1 MVKQLSQL
9 IELAK
14 AKDSVT
20 VAVAQAADKEVL
32 EAVVNAQKE
41 GIAKALLTGDVA
53 KISAILTEMGENPS
67 DFTIIQADSDEEC
80 AFKAVEQI
88 RLGNANILMKGL
100 LSTGTFMKAVI
111 NRDTGLRTGKTIS
124 HTMFYEAPSYGKL
137 LCLTD
142 GGMNT
147 FPDLPKKAD
156 ILENAIEVVKKLGIE
171 KPTVACVCGAENVD
185 PKVQSTLDAD
195 ELSKMERFAI
205 LCGHYEGVDR
215 RAVELLCDDEISIG
229 DYVLTGGELAA
240 CVIADSV
247 VRIIPGAIGDE
258 ASALTDCFQDDLLA
272 PPVYTRPAE
281 FRGWRVPDVLL
292 SGNFAEIEKWQEEQ
306 SFERTKRLR
315 PDLLE
320 RIK

>member
-41 GIAKALLTGDVA
+41 GIAKALLTGDMA
-53 KISAILTEMGENPS
+53 KISAILTEMGENPA

-80 AFKAVEQI
+80 AFKAVEQV

-147 FPDLPKKAD
+147 FPDLAKKAD

-195 ELSKMERFAI
+195 ELSKMERFNDAI
-205 LCGHYEGVDR
+205 VYGPVGLDLAISKEAVHHKGYKNENAGYADILLVPTYEVGNGIGKAMTYFAGAKSAGIVVGAKAPIVLVSRSDN
-215 RAVELLCDDEISIG
+215 AETKLLSIA
-229 DYVLTGGELAA
+229 LAA
-240 CVIADSV
+240 MM
-247 VRIIPGAIGDE
+247 
-258 ASALTDCFQDDLLA
+258 
-272 PPVYTRPAE
+272 
-281 FRGWRVPDVLL
+281 
-292 SGNFAEIEKWQEEQ
+292 
-306 SFERTKRLR
+306 
-315 PDLLE
+315 
-320 RIK
+320 

>member
-100 LSTGTFMKAVI
+100 LSTGTFMKSVI

-195 ELSKMERFAI
+195 ELSKMERFNDAI
-205 LCGHYEGVDR
+205 VYGPVGLDLAISKEAVHHKGYKNENAGYADILLVPTYEVGNGIGKAMTYFAGAKSAGIVVGAKAPIVLVSRSDN
-215 RAVELLCDDEISIG
+215 AEAKLLSIA
-229 DYVLTGGELAA
+229 LAA
-240 CVIADSV
+240 MM
-247 VRIIPGAIGDE
+247 
-258 ASALTDCFQDDLLA
+258 
-272 PPVYTRPAE
+272 
-281 FRGWRVPDVLL
+281 
-292 SGNFAEIEKWQEEQ
+292 
-306 SFERTKRLR
+306 
-315 PDLLE
+315 
-320 RIK
+320 

>member
-20 VAVAQAADKEVL
+20 VAVAQAADKEVF

-41 GIAKALLTGDVA
+41 GIAKALLTGDTE
-53 KISAILTEMGENPS
+53 KISAILTEMGENPA

-80 AFKAVEQI
+80 AFKAVEQV

-111 NRDTGLRTGKTIS
+111 NRDTGLRTGKTLS

-147 FPDLPKKAD
+147 FPDLAKKAD

-195 ELSKMERFAI
+195 ELSKMERFNDAI
-205 LCGHYEGVDR
+205 VYGPVGLDLAISKEAVHHKGYKNENAGYADILLVPTYEVGNGIGKAMTYFAGAKSAGIVVGAKAPVVLVSRSDN
-215 RAVELLCDDEISIG
+215 AETKLLSIA
-229 DYVLTGGELAA
+229 LAA
-240 CVIADSV
+240 MM
-247 VRIIPGAIGDE
+247 
-258 ASALTDCFQDDLLA
+258 
-272 PPVYTRPAE
+272 
-281 FRGWRVPDVLL
+281 
-292 SGNFAEIEKWQEEQ
+292 
-306 SFERTKRLR
+306 
-315 PDLLE
+315 
-320 RIK
+320 

>member
-53 KISAILTEMGENPS
+53 KISSILTEMGENPS

-88 RLGNANILMKGL
+88 RLGGANILMKGL

-195 ELSKMERFAI
+195 ELSKMERFNDAI
-205 LCGHYEGVDR
+205 VYGPVGLDLAISKEAVHHKGYKNENAGYADILLVPTYEVGNGIGKAMTYFAGAKSAGIVVGAKAPIVLVSRSDN
-215 RAVELLCDDEISIG
+215 AEAKLLSIA
-229 DYVLTGGELAA
+229 LAA
-240 CVIADSV
+240 MM
-247 VRIIPGAIGDE
+247 
-258 ASALTDCFQDDLLA
+258 
-272 PPVYTRPAE
+272 
-281 FRGWRVPDVLL
+281 
-292 SGNFAEIEKWQEEQ
+292 
-306 SFERTKRLR
+306 
-315 PDLLE
+315 
-320 RIK
+320 

>member
-53 KISAILTEMGENPS
+53 KISAILTEMGETPS

-195 ELSKMERFAI
+195 ELSKMERFNDAI
-205 LCGHYEGVDR
+205 VYGPVGLDLAISKEAVHHKGYKNENAGYADILLVPTYEVGNGIGKAMTYFAGAKSAGIVVGAKAPIVLVSRSDN
-215 RAVELLCDDEISIG
+215 AEAKLLSIA
-229 DYVLTGGELAA
+229 LAA
-240 CVIADSV
+240 MM
-247 VRIIPGAIGDE
+247 
-258 ASALTDCFQDDLLA
+258 
-272 PPVYTRPAE
+272 
-281 FRGWRVPDVLL
+281 
-292 SGNFAEIEKWQEEQ
+292 
-306 SFERTKRLR
+306 
-315 PDLLE
+315 
-320 RIK
+320 

>member
-53 KISAILTEMGENPS
+53 KISSILTEMGENPS

-195 ELSKMERFAI
+195 ELSKMERFNDAI
-205 LCGHYEGVDR
+205 VYGPVGLDLAISKEAVHHKGYKNENAGYADILLVPTYEVGNGIGKAMTYFAGAKSAGIVVGAKAPIVLVSRSDN
-215 RAVELLCDDEISIG
+215 AEAKLLSIA
-229 DYVLTGGELAA
+229 LAA
-240 CVIADSV
+240 MM
-247 VRIIPGAIGDE
+247 
-258 ASALTDCFQDDLLA
+258 
-272 PPVYTRPAE
+272 
-281 FRGWRVPDVLL
+281 
-292 SGNFAEIEKWQEEQ
+292 
-306 SFERTKRLR
+306 
-315 PDLLE
+315 
-320 RIK
+320 

>member
-41 GIAKALLTGDVA
+41 GIAKALLTGDMA
-53 KISAILTEMGENPS
+53 KISAILTEMGENPA

-80 AFKAVEQI
+80 AFKAVEQV

-111 NRDTGLRTGKTIS
+111 NRDTGLRTGKTLS

-147 FPDLPKKAD
+147 FPDLAKKAD

-195 ELSKMERFAI
+195 ELSKMERFNDAI
-205 LCGHYEGVDR
+205 VYGPVGLDLAISKEAVHHKGYKNENAGYADILLVPTYEVGNGIGKAMTYFAGAKSAGIVVGAKAPVVLVSRSDN
-215 RAVELLCDDEISIG
+215 AETKLLSIA
-229 DYVLTGGELAA
+229 LAA
-240 CVIADSV
+240 MM
-247 VRIIPGAIGDE
+247 
-258 ASALTDCFQDDLLA
+258 
-272 PPVYTRPAE
+272 
-281 FRGWRVPDVLL
+281 
-292 SGNFAEIEKWQEEQ
+292 
-306 SFERTKRLR
+306 
-315 PDLLE
+315 
-320 RIK
+320 

>member
-88 RLGNANILMKGL
+88 SLGNANILMKGL

-195 ELSKMERFAI
+195 ELSKMERFNDAI
-205 LCGHYEGVDR
+205 VYGPVGLDLAISKEAVHHKGYKNENAGYADILLVPTYEVGNGIGKAMTYFAGAKSAGIVVGAKAPIVLVSRSDN
-215 RAVELLCDDEISIG
+215 AEAKLLSIA
-229 DYVLTGGELAA
+229 LAA
-240 CVIADSV
+240 MM
-247 VRIIPGAIGDE
+247 
-258 ASALTDCFQDDLLA
+258 
-272 PPVYTRPAE
+272 
-281 FRGWRVPDVLL
+281 
-292 SGNFAEIEKWQEEQ
+292 
-306 SFERTKRLR
+306 
-315 PDLLE
+315 
-320 RIK
+320 

>member
-53 KISAILTEMGENPS
+53 KISSILTEMGENPS

-147 FPDLPKKAD
+147 FPDLEKKAD

-195 ELSKMERFAI
+195 ELSKMERFNDAI
-205 LCGHYEGVDR
+205 VYGPVGLDLAISKEAVHHKGYKNENAGYADILLVPTYEVGNGIGKAMTYFAGAKSAGIVVGAKAPIVLVSRSDN
-215 RAVELLCDDEISIG
+215 AEAKLLSIA
-229 DYVLTGGELAA
+229 LAA
-240 CVIADSV
+240 MM
-247 VRIIPGAIGDE
+247 
-258 ASALTDCFQDDLLA
+258 
-272 PPVYTRPAE
+272 
-281 FRGWRVPDVLL
+281 
-292 SGNFAEIEKWQEEQ
+292 
-306 SFERTKRLR
+306 
-315 PDLLE
+315 
-320 RIK
+320 

>member
-41 GIAKALLTGDVA
+41 GIAKALLTGDTE
-53 KISAILTEMGENPS
+53 KISAILTEMGENPA

-80 AFKAVEQI
+80 AFKAVEQV

-137 LCLTD
+137 ICLTD

-147 FPDLPKKAD
+147 FPDLAKKAD

-195 ELSKMERFAI
+195 ELSKMERFNDAI
-205 LCGHYEGVDR
+205 VYGPVGLDLAISKEAVHHKGYKNENAGYADILLVPTYEVGNGIGKAMTYFAGAKSAGIVAGAKAPIVLVSRSDN
-215 RAVELLCDDEISIG
+215 AETKLLSIA
-229 DYVLTGGELAA
+229 LAA
-240 CVIADSV
+240 MM
-247 VRIIPGAIGDE
+247 
-258 ASALTDCFQDDLLA
+258 
-272 PPVYTRPAE
+272 
-281 FRGWRVPDVLL
+281 
-292 SGNFAEIEKWQEEQ
+292 
-306 SFERTKRLR
+306 
-315 PDLLE
+315 
-320 RIK
+320 

>member
-67 DFTIIQADSDEEC
+67 DSTIIQADSDEEC

-195 ELSKMERFAI
+195 ELSRMERFNDAI
-205 LCGHYEGVDR
+205 VYGPVGLDLAISKEAVHHKGYKNENAGYADILLVPTYEVGNGIGKAMTYFAGAKSAGIVVGAKAPIVLVSRSDN
-215 RAVELLCDDEISIG
+215 AEAKLLSIA
-229 DYVLTGGELAA
+229 LAA
-240 CVIADSV
+240 MM
-247 VRIIPGAIGDE
+247 
-258 ASALTDCFQDDLLA
+258 
-272 PPVYTRPAE
+272 
-281 FRGWRVPDVLL
+281 
-292 SGNFAEIEKWQEEQ
+292 
-306 SFERTKRLR
+306 
-315 PDLLE
+315 
-320 RIK
+320 

>member
-41 GIAKALLTGDVA
+41 GIAKALLTGDTE
-53 KISAILTEMGENPS
+53 KISAILTEMGENPA
-67 DFTIIQADSDEEC
+67 DFTVIQASSDEEC
-80 AFKAVEQI
+80 AFKAVEQV

-147 FPDLPKKAD
+147 FPDLAKKAD

-195 ELSKMERFAI
+195 ELSKMERFNDAI
-205 LCGHYEGVDR
+205 VYGPVGLDLAISKEAVHHKGYKNENAGYADILLVPTYEVGNGIGKAMTYFAGAKSAGIVVGAKAPIVLVSRSDN
-215 RAVELLCDDEISIG
+215 AETKLLSIA
-229 DYVLTGGELAA
+229 LAA
-240 CVIADSV
+240 MM
-247 VRIIPGAIGDE
+247 
-258 ASALTDCFQDDLLA
+258 
-272 PPVYTRPAE
+272 
-281 FRGWRVPDVLL
+281 
-292 SGNFAEIEKWQEEQ
+292 
-306 SFERTKRLR
+306 
-315 PDLLE
+315 
-320 RIK
+320 

>member
-41 GIAKALLTGDVA
+41 GIAKALLTGDMA
-53 KISAILTEMGENPS
+53 KISAILTEMGENPA
-67 DFTIIQADSDEEC
+67 DFTVIQASSDEEC
-80 AFKAVEQI
+80 AFKAVEQV

-147 FPDLPKKAD
+147 FPDLAKKAD

-195 ELSKMERFAI
+195 ELSKMERFNDAI
-205 LCGHYEGVDR
+205 VYGPVGLDLAISKEAVHHKGYKNENAGYADILLVPTYEVGNGIGKAMTYFAGAKSAGIVVGAKAPIVLVSRSDN
-215 RAVELLCDDEISIG
+215 AETKLLSIA
-229 DYVLTGGELAA
+229 LAA
-240 CVIADSV
+240 MM
-247 VRIIPGAIGDE
+247 
-258 ASALTDCFQDDLLA
+258 
-272 PPVYTRPAE
+272 
-281 FRGWRVPDVLL
+281 
-292 SGNFAEIEKWQEEQ
+292 
-306 SFERTKRLR
+306 
-315 PDLLE
+315 
-320 RIK
+320 

>member
-41 GIAKALLTGDVA
+41 GIAKALLTGDMA
-53 KISAILTEMGENPS
+53 KISAILTEMGENPA

-80 AFKAVEQI
+80 AFKAVEQV

-137 LCLTD
+137 ICLTD

-147 FPDLPKKAD
+147 FPDLAKKAD

-171 KPTVACVCGAENVD
+171 RPSVACVCGAENVD

-195 ELSKMERFAI
+195 ELSKMERFNDAI
-205 LCGHYEGVDR
+205 VYGPVGLDLAISKEAVHHKGYKNENAGYADILLVPTYEVGNGIGKAMTYFAGAKSAGIVVGAKAPVVLVSRSDN
-215 RAVELLCDDEISIG
+215 AETKLLSIA
-229 DYVLTGGELAA
+229 LAA
-240 CVIADSV
+240 MM
-247 VRIIPGAIGDE
+247 
-258 ASALTDCFQDDLLA
+258 
-272 PPVYTRPAE
+272 
-281 FRGWRVPDVLL
+281 
-292 SGNFAEIEKWQEEQ
+292 
-306 SFERTKRLR
+306 
-315 PDLLE
+315 
-320 RIK
+320 

>member
-195 ELSKMERFAI
+195 ELSRMERFNDAI
-205 LCGHYEGVDR
+205 VYGPVGLDLAISKEAVHHKGYKNENAGYADILLVPTYEVGNGIGKAMTYFAGAKLAGIVVGAKAPIVLVSRSDN
-215 RAVELLCDDEISIG
+215 AEAKLLSIA
-229 DYVLTGGELAA
+229 LAA
-240 CVIADSV
+240 MM
-247 VRIIPGAIGDE
+247 
-258 ASALTDCFQDDLLA
+258 
-272 PPVYTRPAE
+272 
-281 FRGWRVPDVLL
+281 
-292 SGNFAEIEKWQEEQ
+292 
-306 SFERTKRLR
+306 
-315 PDLLE
+315 
-320 RIK
+320 

>member
-41 GIAKALLTGDVA
+41 GIAKALLTGDTE
-53 KISAILTEMGENPS
+53 KISAILTEMGENPA
-67 DFTIIQADSDEEC
+67 DFTVIQASSDEEC
-80 AFKAVEQI
+80 AFKAVEQV

-147 FPDLPKKAD
+147 FPDLAKKAD

-195 ELSKMERFAI
+195 ELSKMERFNDAI
-205 LCGHYEGVDR
+205 VYGPVGLDLAISKEAVHHKGYKNENAGYADILLVPTYEVGNGIGKAMTYFAGAKSAGIVVGAKAPVVLVSRSDN
-215 RAVELLCDDEISIG
+215 AETKLLSIA
-229 DYVLTGGELAA
+229 LAA
-240 CVIADSV
+240 MM
-247 VRIIPGAIGDE
+247 
-258 ASALTDCFQDDLLA
+258 
-272 PPVYTRPAE
+272 
-281 FRGWRVPDVLL
+281 
-292 SGNFAEIEKWQEEQ
+292 
-306 SFERTKRLR
+306 
-315 PDLLE
+315 
-320 RIK
+320 

>member
-53 KISAILTEMGENPS
+53 KISTILTEMGENPS

-195 ELSKMERFAI
+195 ELSKMERFNDAI
-205 LCGHYEGVDR
+205 VYGPVGLDLAISKEAVHHKGYKNENAGYADILLVPTYEVGNGIGKAMTYFAGAKSAGIVVGAKAPIVLVSRSDN
-215 RAVELLCDDEISIG
+215 AEAKLLSIA
-229 DYVLTGGELAA
+229 LAA
-240 CVIADSV
+240 MM
-247 VRIIPGAIGDE
+247 
-258 ASALTDCFQDDLLA
+258 
-272 PPVYTRPAE
+272 
-281 FRGWRVPDVLL
+281 
-292 SGNFAEIEKWQEEQ
+292 
-306 SFERTKRLR
+306 
-315 PDLLE
+315 
-320 RIK
+320 